1 MVGINDRSL
10 VLKHV
15 AFVCAMTMEIIPL
28 KRRLSLNKTVIGSLE
43 FYAGSLGERPVVAIV
58 TGIGSELAAEGVE
71 RLVEAIEIEQV
82 VVVGITGAVDN
93 ETPIGTLIL
102 PAVVV
107 NGTTGV
113 EYRPRQLGGGNPT
126 GKMWTSDELIKD
138 LDVIA
143 RLRANGVIA
152 LDMETAIIAEICQR
166 HKIPWSVFRA
176 VSDRASEVSLDDE
189 VIHLINQDGIFN
201 FKLIGAF
208 FVKHPGRL
216 PALARLAKDAKLAAE
231 HAATAAVTAI
241 SQPSRHA
248 PFSQGT

>member
-1 MVGINDRSL
+1 
-10 VLKHV
+10 
-15 AFVCAMTMEIIPL
+15 
-28 KRRLSLNKTVIGSLE
+28 
-43 FYAGSLGERPVVAIV
+43 
-58 TGIGSELAAEGVE
+58 
-71 RLVEAIEIEQV
+71 
-82 VVVGITGAVDN
+82 
-93 ETPIGTLIL
+93 
-102 PAVVV
+102 
-107 NGTTGV
+107 
-113 EYRPRQLGGGNPT
+113 
-126 GKMWTSDELIKD
+126 
-138 LDVIA
+138 
-143 RLRANGVIA
+143 LRANGVIA